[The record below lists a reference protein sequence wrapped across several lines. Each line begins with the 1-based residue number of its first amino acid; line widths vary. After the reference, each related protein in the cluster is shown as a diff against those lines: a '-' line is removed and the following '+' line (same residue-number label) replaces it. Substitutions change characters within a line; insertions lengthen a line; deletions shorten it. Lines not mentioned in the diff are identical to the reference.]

1 MLSNIAFLF
10 EKSLNLFDTR
20 RKLADTMELVLKLQE
35 VVDDVSTYSEI
46 INLQRSS
53 FHMSHFRLRSYKNEL
68 YGAKSR
74 TDC

>member
-1 MLSNIAFLF
+1 MVSNIAFPF
-10 EKSLNLFDTR
+10 EKRLNFFDTR
-20 RKLADTMELVLKLQE
+20 RKLADTMKLVLKLQE

-53 FHMSHFRLRSYKNEL
+53 FHMSHFRFRSYKNEL
-68 YGAKSR
+68 YGAESR

>member
-1 MLSNIAFLF
+1 MVSNIAFPF
-10 EKSLNLFDTR
+10 EKRLNFFDTR

-35 VVDDVSTYSEI
+35 VVDDGSTYSEI

-53 FHMSHFRLRSYKNEL
+53 FHMSHFRFRSYKNEF